1 MKVAQVA
8 VYLDAE
14 QARFIREDA
23 QEAVLA
29 ADEDLEATMQISN
42 LHARHLARH
51 LARRSATF
59 TSRSSASSKRQRR
72 SSTAAS
78 TSCERATEHTP

>member
-1 MKVAQVA
+1 MNVVQVA

-29 ADEDLEATMQISN
+29 ADEDLEALMQISN
-42 LHARHLARH
+42 LHARHLAR
-51 LARRSATF
+51 RVIS
-59 TSRSSASSKRQRR
+59 RQRDIYFEII
-72 SSTAAS
+72 SKLEEA
-78 TSCERATEHTP
+78 ERKLKRGEYELRESD